1 MLDLSLS
8 NKLMDIS
15 FCDKQC
21 SNVNDN
27 STKDKII
34 TYIQDNLGVNVIDRM
49 YMVLRPNFLKNICF
63 NQHVVSLLSHGN
75 PYILYLTKVDGVNCC
90 FYIDRKLKEGFNYPK
105 IHNVKYRF
113 SDELFNDTIFTGEL
127 VRDSQRKW
135 FFLIS
140 DILMRNGELYRG
152 KKNVLTRYQEINDI
166 LLNHYTK
173 DDDIECCPIQ
183 VKKLFMYRDIKSIIN
198 NFIPNLSYKTKG
210 FIFYTLT
217 NKHSDYLYIIPREK
231 TIQINDIE
239 TVRDKLKQQEPSLFQ
254 IENESSSTSV
264 LFNTDNDDGDDTP
277 CNTLLD
283 DNNIVFRVLKTE
295 TSDIYNLYI
304 NDKENIYKHDIAL
317 VPNLKCSKMLR
328 KIFDNKENE
337 LGVNMEC
344 KYSSIFEKWIPI
356 KQTEITTFNKSK
368 LMNVITELNKNK
380 IENVF

>member
-1 MLDLSLS
+1 MLNLSLS
-8 NKLMDIS
+8 DKLKDIS

-135 FFLIS
+135 FFLLS
-140 DILMRNGELYRG
+140 DILMRNGEIYRG
-152 KKNVLTRYQEINDI
+152 KKNILTRYQEINDI
-166 LLNHYTK
+166 LINHYVK
-173 DDDIECCPIQ
+173 DSDIECCPIQ
-183 VKKLFMYRDIKSIIN
+183 VKKLFMYKDIKSIIN

-210 FIFYTLT
+210 LIFYTLT

-231 TIQINDIE
+231 TIQINDVE
-239 TVRDKLKQQEPSLFQ
+239 TVREKLMQQEPSLFQ
-254 IENESSSTSV
+254 IDNNSSPQNTILNEEEENMNLGTE
-264 LFNTDNDDGDDTP
+264 
-277 CNTLLD
+277 LLD
-283 DNNIVFRVLKTE
+283 TNNIVFKVLKTE
-295 TSDIYNLYI
+295 TSDIYNLYT

-328 KIFDNKENE
+328 KLFDDKSNE

-344 KYSSIFEKWIPI
+344 KYSSVFEKWIPLR
-356 KQTEITTFNKSK
+356 KTEIDTYDKTK
-368 LMNVITELNKNK
+368 LMDVITELNKSK
-380 IENVF
+380 IESVF